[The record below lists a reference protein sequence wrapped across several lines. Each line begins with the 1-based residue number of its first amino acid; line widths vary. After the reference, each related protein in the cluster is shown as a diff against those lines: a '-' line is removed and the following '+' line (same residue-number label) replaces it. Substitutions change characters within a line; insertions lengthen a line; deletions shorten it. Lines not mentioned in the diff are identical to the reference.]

1 MRLEASLFSC
11 TLTEDSWAQK
21 WSWRNGARKTQ
32 RERSSWRRIPSF
44 FFAAFILPEGQSVP
58 SIFGE
63 SPNNDIR
70 PDGRFRIKTPAQT
83 LYKDLP
89 PKKAE
94 YWASKIIDQSYAV
107 KTTKLTHASYRYVPS
122 TYVVC
127 ENDQGPPPQY
137 QEMFAKSAGATVLR
151 IASGHSP
158 MLSKTEELANMVAAA
173 AQGAMKAIS

>member
-1 MRLEASLFSC
+1 MHSYGGLVGREVVLE
-11 TLTEDSWAQK
+11 E
-21 WSWRNGARKTQ
+21 WSWEKRKENGIAGGVFHLL
-32 RERSSWRRIPSF
+32 F
-44 FFAAFILPEGQSVP
+44 FTAFILAEGQSVL
-58 SIFGE
+58 SVFGE
-63 SPNNDIR
+63 PPGNVIR
-70 PDGRFRIKTPAQT
+70 PDGRFRIKNPAQT
-83 LYKDLP
+83 LYSDLP
-89 PKKAE
+89 PEEAE